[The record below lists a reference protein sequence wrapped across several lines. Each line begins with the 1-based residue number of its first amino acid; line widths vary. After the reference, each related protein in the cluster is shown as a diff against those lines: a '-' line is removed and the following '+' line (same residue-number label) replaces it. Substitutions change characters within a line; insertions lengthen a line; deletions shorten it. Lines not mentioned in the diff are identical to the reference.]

1 MALGA
6 VRFDPLHHDAGDR
19 EMIAI
24 AEFLLRARQLGIM
37 DRRILGAIES
47 VPRAIFLDGD
57 TRHGPLFA
65 ERPQPIACGQLSTP
79 PLVVARLLASLDLTE
94 RDRVL
99 EIGTGTGYLAAVM
112 SRLARRVYTL
122 DRFRTLVG
130 AAQSRLLSIRVENV
144 TPIFADGTAGW
155 PGKAPFDRIV
165 CTASAEKVPAPFVE
179 QLTTNGILVMPIGP
193 ADGVQMLTRFD
204 RVDRQLRASPICEV
218 RLLPLIAG
226 KAQTL

>member
-6 VRFDPLHHDAGDR
+6 VQFGPAAFETNDR

-37 DRRILGAIES
+37 DRRILGAVES
-47 VPRAIFLDGD
+47 VPRAVFLDGD

-79 PLVVARLLASLDLTE
+79 PLVAARLVAALDLSE

-112 SRLARRVYTL
+112 SRLGRRVYTL
-122 DRFRTLVG
+122 DRFRTLVA
-130 AAQSRLLSIRVENV
+130 AAQSRLLSLKIENV

-155 PGKAPFDRIV
+155 AQKAPFDRIV
-165 CTASAEKVPAPFVE
+165 CTASAETVPTALAE
-179 QLTTNGILVMPIGP
+179 QLTTHGILIMPIGP
-193 ADGVQMLTRFD
+193 ADGVQTLTRFE
-204 RVDRQLRASPICEV
+204 RIDRQLHATPICTV

-226 KAQTL
+226 KAQRL